1 MSEFWKVDIGHDIAL
16 CSQISQDNHY
26 CFLFLGKMSVW
37 GKVLTNVGYPWCSPC
52 QAEGDNRSLFLER
65 TFTHRNLQWRGMLP
79 AWGIYANGLCNEDG
93 SSGSHYWCEN
103 RGFSMLWNCTVFW
116 CLPGRNVTEGQIAHA
131 DSQCSQPS
139 DSTHNTALHAI
150 CKTLTPVWALSSQ
163 EPPLFLEITYLSP
176 TARNFSLITTIKTV
190 FYLWRLTQVS
200 EQSKKYDIIP
210 ACICAG

>member
-1 MSEFWKVDIGHDIAL
+1 MVMDLTSFLNSFCSYSVFFFFFCSVMSEFWKVDRGHDIAL

-52 QAEGDNRSLFLER
+52 QAEEDNRSLSLER
-65 TFTHRNLQWRGMLP
+65 TFTHRNLLWRGMLP
-79 AWGIYANGLCNEDG
+79 AWGIYANGHCNEDG

-163 EPPLFLEITYLSP
+163 NLLYFWKSP
-176 TARNFSLITTIKTV
+176 IYHQLPETLV
-190 FYLWRLTQVS
+190 WLQ
-200 EQSKKYDIIP
+200 Q
-210 ACICAG
+210 